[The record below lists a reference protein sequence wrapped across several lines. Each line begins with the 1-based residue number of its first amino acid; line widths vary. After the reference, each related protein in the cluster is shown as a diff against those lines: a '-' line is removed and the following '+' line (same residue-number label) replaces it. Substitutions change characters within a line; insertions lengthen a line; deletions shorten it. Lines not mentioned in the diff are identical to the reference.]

1 MEFFVKTTQKELTTK
16 KLESYRKW
24 TEIRLW
30 GLRQPV
36 KFAEFILGI
45 EFLDAQKLVFMNSWT
60 KKYILWAM
68 SRNAG
73 KSFMTAPF
81 VVCKQLLIPNHQTYF
96 LSGTHEQSIN
106 TIKKI
111 EDIAKKRISS
121 VTGLTDVLDSEI
133 VKNVANTSGF
143 SHLPSGWRYTL
154 FNGSHGRSLSS
165 DYDRNRGY
173 RSSLNVYDECG
184 FLDETL
190 ITNTLPFLT
199 QDSSFALGK
208 NIDIEL
214 EPIKMPNQ
222 ALLCS
227 SAGDM
232 DKYFYKAYKNW
243 SKQALMG
250 NPNYYVA
257 DINADVVLHPY
268 YNGKPYPKALLT
280 QEVIDDAMR
289 QNKTKAMREYYNKFD
304 SVGGDNQPFKRSTI
318 ILNSEFRIP
327 ELFNDGSDRNVKW
340 ALCYDP
346 ARKADN
352 SICLVCKYYRD
363 EKVGWKMKIV
373 NCISFADI
381 FKKDKTPCQV
391 TTQLEKLKELIV
403 KYNGDG
409 FAEWENV
416 TVFIDSG
423 SGGGG
428 QFYADFLC
436 EDFTTKDGVKHRGLI
451 DNIEMK
457 EYTSRFPNAYP
468 ALRLMSP
475 TKWKVTMF
483 NNALEMF
490 NLNLISFTE
499 VYDNKGFITLTE
511 EDKNNKDEQISKVY
525 DLSFEEELALINIDL
540 LKEEVIAMCKYENP
554 NGGIRWD
561 ISDEKKWTTSGFDD
575 RAYCFAMAGH
585 YLWELR
591 HNDTLHKN
599 DNNINFS
606 SAPSC
611 ISVIDF

>member
-1 MEFFVKTTQKELTTK
+1 MEFFVKATKRELTTK
-16 KLESYRKW
+16 KLEAYQRW
-24 TEIRLW
+24 AELRQW
-30 GLRQPV
+30 GLKNPI
-36 KFAEFILGI
+36 KFSEYIYGI
-45 EFLDAQKLVFMNSWT
+45 EFLDFQKNILMNSWT
-60 KKYILWAM
+60 KRYVLWAV
-68 SRNAG
+68 SRNGG
-73 KSFMTAPF
+73 KSFLQAPL
-81 VVCKQLLIPNHQTYF
+81 VMSKQILIPNFTTYF
-96 LSGTHEQSIN
+96 LSGSHEQSIN

-111 EDIAKKRISS
+111 EDIAKKNITSL
-121 VTGLTDVLDSEI
+121 TGLTDVFDSEI
-133 VKNVANTSGF
+133 VRNVANTSGF

-173 RSSLNVYDECG
+173 RANLNVYDECA
-184 FLDETL
+184 FLDERL

-208 NIDIEL
+208 DLDIEL
-214 EPIKMPNQ
+214 EPEKIPNQ

-243 SKQALMG
+243 SKQMFMG
-250 NPNYYVA
+250 SKDYYVA
-257 DINADVVLHPY
+257 DINADVVLHPT
-268 YNGKPYPKALLT
+268 YNGKPYSKSLLT
-280 QEVIDDAMR
+280 QEVIDNAMR

-304 SVGGDNQPFKRSTI
+304 SVGGDNQPFKRSVI
-318 ILNSEFRIP
+318 IANSEFRVP
-327 ELFNDGSDRNVKW
+327 ELFNDGSDKNAKW

-352 SICLVCKYYRD
+352 SICLVCKYYKD
-363 EKVGWKMKIV
+363 KNVGWKMKIV

-391 TTQLEKLKELIV
+391 TTQLAKLKELIV
-403 KYNGDG
+403 KYNGQG

-416 TVFIDSG
+416 TVLIDSG

-451 DNIEMK
+451 DTVEMK
-457 EYTSRFPNAYP
+457 EYASRFPNAYS

-475 TKWKVTMF
+475 KKWKVTMF
-483 NNALEMF
+483 TNALEMF

-499 VYDNKGFITLTE
+499 TYDNKGFISITE
-511 EDKNNKDEQISKVY
+511 DSTKDGEQISKTHE
-525 DLSFEEELALINIDL
+525 LSFEEELALINIDL
-540 LKEEVIAMCKYENP
+540 LKEEVISMCKYENP
-554 NGGIRWD
+554 NGGVSFD
-561 ISDEKKWTTSGFDD
+561 ITEDKKWTTSGFDD

-591 HNDTLHKN
+591 HKDTLQRN
-599 DNNINFS
+599 EQSTDLLN
-606 SAPSC
+606 APTC
-611 ISVIDF
+611 ISAIDFE

>member
-133 VKNVANTSGF
+133 VKNVSNTSGF

-184 FLDETL
+184 FLDERL

-352 SICLVCKYYRD
+352 SICLVCKYYRN

>member
-1 MEFFVKTTQKELTTK
+1 MEFYVQKTTKELTTK
-16 KLESYRKW
+16 KLEAYQKW

-30 GLRQPV
+30 GFRQPV

-154 FNGSHGRSLSS
+154 FNEAHGRSLSS

-173 RSSLNVYDECG
+173 RSNLNVYDECG
-184 FLDETL
+184 FLDERL

-243 SKQALMG
+243 SKQMIMG

-268 YNGKPYPKALLT
+268 YNGKPYAKALLT

-304 SVGGDNQPFKRSTI
+304 SVGGDNQPFKRSAI
-318 ILNSEFRIP
+318 IANSEFRIP
-327 ELFNDGSDRNVKW
+327 ELFNDGSDKNVKW

-352 SICLVCKYYRD
+352 SVCLVCKYYRD
-363 EKVGWKMKIV
+363 DKVGWKMKIV
-373 NCISFADI
+373 NCILFADI

-391 TTQLEKLKELIV
+391 TTQLAKLKELIV
-403 KYNGDG
+403 AYNGNG

-416 TVFIDSG
+416 TVLIDSG

-436 EDFTTKDGVKHRGLI
+436 EDFETKDGVKHRGLI
-451 DNIEMK
+451 DDIEMK
-457 EYTSRFPNAYP
+457 EYVSRFPNAYP

-483 NNALEMF
+483 NNALEMLK
-490 NLNLISFTE
+490 LNLISFTE
-499 VYDNKGFITLTE
+499 SYDGKGMLTITE
-511 EDKNNKDEQISKVY
+511 EDKNNKGEQISKSY
-525 DLSFEEELALINIDL
+525 DLSFEEEIALINIDL
-540 LKEEVIAMCKYENP
+540 LKEEVVAMCRYENG
-554 NGGIRWD
+554 NGGYRWD
-561 ISDEKKWTTSGFDD
+561 ITDDKKWTTSGYDD

-591 HNDTLHKN
+591 HKDTILRNEDKS
-599 DNNINFS
+599 DLS
-606 SAPSC
+606 DAPCCVST
-611 ISVIDF
+611 IDF

>member
-1 MEFFVKTTQKELTTK
+1 MDFLVKTTTKELTTK
-16 KLESYRKW
+16 KLEGYKKY
-24 TEIRLW
+24 TELRLW

-36 KFAEFILGI
+36 KFAEYILGI
-45 EFLDAQKLVFMNSWT
+45 EFLDSQKLVFMNSWS
-60 KKYILWAM
+60 KSRVLWCM

-73 KSFMTAPF
+73 KTFAVAPF
-81 VVCKQLLIPNHQTYF
+81 VICKQLLIPNFQTYF

-111 EDIAKKRISS
+111 EDIAKKRIGS
-121 VTGLTDVLDSEI
+121 VTGLTDIFDSEI
-133 VKNVANTSGF
+133 VKNVANQSGF

-165 DYDRNRGY
+165 DYDKNRGY
-173 RSSLNVYDECG
+173 RSNLNVYDECA
-184 FLDETL
+184 FLDERL
-190 ITNTLPFLT
+190 IVNTLPFLT

-208 NIDIEL
+208 NLDIET

-232 DKYFYKAYKNW
+232 DKYFYKAYKEW
-243 SKQALMG
+243 GKQMIMG

-257 DINADVVLHPY
+257 DINADVVLHPF
-268 YNGKPYPKALLT
+268 YNGKPYAKALLT

-318 ILNSEFRIP
+318 ITNSEFRLP
-327 ELFNDGSDRNVKW
+327 ELFNDGVDKNTKW
-340 ALCYDP
+340 GLFYDP

-352 SICLVCKYYRD
+352 SICLVCKYYKD
-363 EKVGWKMKIV
+363 ENVGWKMKIV
-373 NCISFADI
+373 NCISFVDI

-391 TTQLEKLKELIV
+391 TNQLEKIKELLV
-403 KYNGDG
+403 KYNGVSY
-409 FAEWENV
+409 AEWENIILM
-416 TVFIDSG
+416 IDSG

-428 QFYADFLC
+428 QFYGDFLC

-451 DNIEMK
+451 DKEEMK
-457 EYTSRFPNAYP
+457 EYVTRFPNAYN

-475 TKWKVTMF
+475 SKMKVTMF
-483 NNALEMF
+483 NNALEML

-499 VYDNKGFITLTE
+499 TYDGKGVVTITET
-511 EDKNNKDEQISKVY
+511 DKDNGNEQIAKTY
-525 DLSFEEELALINIDL
+525 ELSFEEELALRNIDL
-540 LKEEVIAMCKYENP
+540 LKEEVISMCRYENT
-554 NGGIRWD
+554 NGGVRWD
-561 ISDEKKWTTSGFDD
+561 ITEDKKWTTSGYDD

-591 HNDTLHKN
+591 HKDTMLRN
-599 DNNINFS
+599 TSEVDFNT
-606 SAPSC
+606 APRC
-611 ISVIDF
+611 ISSIDF

>member
-1 MEFFVKTTQKELTTK
+1 MDFIVKTTQKEMTTK
-16 KLESYRKW
+16 KLEAYHKW

-36 KFAEFILGI
+36 KFCENIFGI
-45 EFLDAQKLVFMNSWT
+45 EFLDFQKEVFMNSWT
-60 KKYILWAM
+60 KSRVCWAVT
-68 SRNAG
+68 RNGG
-73 KSFMTAPF
+73 KTFMVAPF
-81 VVCKQLLIPNHQTYF
+81 VMCKQILIPNFQTYF
-96 LSGTHEQSIN
+96 LSGSHEQSIN

-111 EDIAKKRISS
+111 EDIAKKRIGSL
-121 VTGLTDVLDSEI
+121 TGLTDVFDSEI
-133 VKNVANTSGF
+133 VKNVANQSGF
-143 SHLPSGWRYTL
+143 SHLPSGWRYSL

-173 RSSLNVYDECG
+173 RSSLNVYDECA
-184 FLDETL
+184 FLDERL
-190 ITNTLPFLT
+190 IINTLPFLT

-208 NIDIEL
+208 NLDIEL
-214 EPIKMPNQ
+214 EPEKIPNQ

-232 DKYFYKAYKNW
+232 DKYFYKAYKEW
-243 SKQALMG
+243 GKQMIMG
-250 NPNYYVA
+250 NKNYYVA
-257 DINADVVLHPY
+257 DINADIVLHPY
-268 YNGKPYPKALLT
+268 YNGKPYAKALLT

-304 SVGGDNQPFKRSTI
+304 SVGGDNQPFKRSI
-318 ILNSEFRIP
+318 IIANSEFRIP
-327 ELFNDGSDRNVKW
+327 ELFNDGSDKNVKW

-352 SICLVCKYYRD
+352 SICLICKYYRD
-363 EKVGWKMKIV
+363 EKLGWKMKIV
-373 NCISFADI
+373 NCISFVDI
-381 FKKDKTPCQV
+381 FKKDKTPCLV
-391 TTQLEKLKELIV
+391 TAQLEKLKELIV
-403 KYNGDG
+403 KYNGEG
-409 FAEWENV
+409 FAEWENI

-451 DNIEMK
+451 DSIEMK
-457 EYTSRFPNAYP
+457 EYTSRFPNAYS

-483 NNALEMF
+483 SNALEMF

-499 VYDNKGFITLTE
+499 SYDNKGYLTITK
-511 EDKNNKDEQISKVY
+511 DNNGNENEQITTTY
-525 DLSFEEELALINIDL
+525 ELSFEEELALRNIDL
-540 LKEEVIAMCKYENP
+540 LKEEIISMCKYENP
-554 NGGIRWD
+554 NGGVRFD
-561 ISDEKKWTTSGFDD
+561 ITEDKKWTTSGYDD

-591 HNDTLHKN
+591 HKDTVER
-599 DNNINFS
+599 NIQSVDLLN
-606 SAPSC
+606 APSC
-611 ISVIDF
+611 ISTIDF

>member
-1 MEFFVKTTQKELTTK
+1 M
-16 KLESYRKW
+16 
-24 TEIRLW
+24 
-30 GLRQPV
+30 
-36 KFAEFILGI
+36 
-45 EFLDAQKLVFMNSWT
+45 
-60 KKYILWAM
+60 
-68 SRNAG
+68 
-73 KSFMTAPF
+73 
-81 VVCKQLLIPNHQTYF
+81 
-96 LSGTHEQSIN
+96 
-106 TIKKI
+106 
-111 EDIAKKRISS
+111 
-121 VTGLTDVLDSEI
+121 
-133 VKNVANTSGF
+133 
-143 SHLPSGWRYTL
+143 
-154 FNGSHGRSLSS
+154 
-165 DYDRNRGY
+165 Y
-173 RSSLNVYDECG
+173 RSNLNVYDESN
-184 FLDETL
+184 FLDERL

-214 EPIKMPNQ
+214 EPLKMPNQ
-222 ALLCS
+222 ALFCS

-232 DKYFYKAYKNW
+232 DSYFYKAYKNW
-243 SKQALMG
+243 SKQMFMG

-268 YNGKPYPKALLT
+268 YNGKPYAKALLT

-304 SVGGDNQPFKRSTI
+304 SVGGDNQPFKRSVI
-318 ILNSEFRIP
+318 IANSEFRIP
-327 ELFNDGSDRNVKW
+327 ELFNDGSDKNVKW

-363 EKVGWKMKIV
+363 EKVGWKMQIV

-391 TTQLEKLKELIV
+391 TTQLAKLKELIV

-451 DNIEMK
+451 DNTEMK
-457 EYTSRFPNAYP
+457 EYVSRFPNAYP

-483 NNALEMF
+483 SNALEMF

-499 VYDNKGFITLTE
+499 SYDNKGFLTITE
-511 EDKNNKDEQISKVY
+511 EDKNNKGEQISKTY

-554 NGGIRWD
+554 NGGVRFD
-561 ISDEKKWTTSGFDD
+561 ISDDKKWTTSGFDD

-591 HNDTLHKN
+591 HKDTILRNEQKSN
-599 DNNINFS
+599 LS
-606 SAPSC
+606 TAPTC
-611 ISVIDF
+611 ISTIDF

>member
-1 MEFFVKTTQKELTTK
+1 MDFYVQTTKKELTTK
-16 KLESYRKW
+16 KLEAYKKW
-24 TEIRLW
+24 AELRQF

-36 KFAEFILGI
+36 KFCEFILGI
-45 EFLDAQKLVFMNSWT
+45 EFLDQQKLAFINSWT
-60 KKYILWAM
+60 KSRVLWCM

-73 KSFMTAPF
+73 KTFAVAPF
-81 VVCKQLLIPNHQTYF
+81 VITKQILIPNFQVYF

-111 EDIAKKRISS
+111 EDIAKKRITS
-121 VTGLTDVLDSEI
+121 VTGLTDVFDSEI
-133 VKNVANTSGF
+133 IRNVANTSGF

-154 FNGSHGRSLSS
+154 YNESHGRSLSS
-165 DYDRNRGY
+165 DYDKNRGY
-173 RSSLNVYDECG
+173 RSNLNVYDECA
-184 FLDETL
+184 FLDERL

-214 EPIKMPNQ
+214 EPTKIPNQ

-232 DKYFYKAYKNW
+232 DKYFYKAYKKW
-243 SKQALMG
+243 SKQMIMG
-250 NPNYYVA
+250 NKNYYVA
-257 DINADVVLHPY
+257 DINADIVLHPF
-268 YNGKPYPKALLT
+268 YNGKPYAKALLT

-318 ILNSEFRIP
+318 IVNSEFRVP
-327 ELFNDGSDRNVKW
+327 ELFNDGLDKNIKW
-340 ALCYDP
+340 SLCYDP

-391 TTQLEKLKELIV
+391 TTQLAKLKELIV
-403 KYNGDG
+403 KYNGEG

-457 EYTSRFPNAYP
+457 EYSSRFPNAYP

-499 VYDNKGFITLTE
+499 AYDNKGFITITE
-511 EDKNNKDEQISKVY
+511 EDKKNKDEQISKSY

-554 NGGIRWD
+554 NGGVRWD
-561 ISDEKKWTTSGFDD
+561 ISDDKKWTTSGFDD

-591 HNDTLHKN
+591 HKDTLLRNEKKSN
-599 DNNINFS
+599 LLT
-606 SAPSC
+606 APVC
-611 ISVIDF
+611 ISNIDF

>member
-1 MEFFVKTTQKELTTK
+1 M
-16 KLESYRKW
+16 
-24 TEIRLW
+24 
-30 GLRQPV
+30 
-36 KFAEFILGI
+36 
-45 EFLDAQKLVFMNSWT
+45 
-60 KKYILWAM
+60 
-68 SRNAG
+68 
-73 KSFMTAPF
+73 
-81 VVCKQLLIPNHQTYF
+81 
-96 LSGTHEQSIN
+96 
-106 TIKKI
+106 
-111 EDIAKKRISS
+111 
-121 VTGLTDVLDSEI
+121 
-133 VKNVANTSGF
+133 
-143 SHLPSGWRYTL
+143 
-154 FNGSHGRSLSS
+154 
-165 DYDRNRGY
+165 
-173 RSSLNVYDECG
+173 
-184 FLDETL
+184 
-190 ITNTLPFLT
+190 
-199 QDSSFALGK
+199 
-208 NIDIEL
+208 
-214 EPIKMPNQ
+214 
-222 ALLCS
+222 
-227 SAGDM
+227 
-232 DKYFYKAYKNW
+232 
-243 SKQALMG
+243 
-250 NPNYYVA
+250 
-257 DINADVVLHPY
+257 
-268 YNGKPYPKALLT
+268 
-280 QEVIDDAMR
+280 
-289 QNKTKAMREYYNKFD
+289 
-304 SVGGDNQPFKRSTI
+304 
-318 ILNSEFRIP
+318 
-327 ELFNDGSDRNVKW
+327 
-340 ALCYDP
+340 CYDP

-451 DNIEMK
+451 DNTEMK
-457 EYTSRFPNAYP
+457 EYVSRFPNAYP

-483 NNALEMF
+483 SNALEMF

-499 VYDNKGFITLTE
+499 TYDNKGFITLTE

-554 NGGIRWD
+554 NGGVRFD

-591 HNDTLHKN
+591 HKDTLNRN
-599 DNNINFS
+599 DNSINLS

>member
-1 MEFFVKTTQKELTTK
+1 M
-16 KLESYRKW
+16 
-24 TEIRLW
+24 
-30 GLRQPV
+30 
-36 KFAEFILGI
+36 
-45 EFLDAQKLVFMNSWT
+45 
-60 KKYILWAM
+60 
-68 SRNAG
+68 
-73 KSFMTAPF
+73 
-81 VVCKQLLIPNHQTYF
+81 
-96 LSGTHEQSIN
+96 
-106 TIKKI
+106 
-111 EDIAKKRISS
+111 
-121 VTGLTDVLDSEI
+121 
-133 VKNVANTSGF
+133 
-143 SHLPSGWRYTL
+143 
-154 FNGSHGRSLSS
+154 
-165 DYDRNRGY
+165 Y
-173 RSSLNVYDECG
+173 RSNLNVYDESN
-184 FLDETL
+184 FLDERL

-214 EPIKMPNQ
+214 EPLKMPNQ
-222 ALLCS
+222 ALFCS

-232 DKYFYKAYKNW
+232 DSYFYKAYKNW
-243 SKQALMG
+243 SKQMFMG

-257 DINADVVLHPY
+257 DINADIVLHPY
-268 YNGKPYPKALLT
+268 YNGKPYAKALLT

-304 SVGGDNQPFKRSTI
+304 SVGGDNQPFKRSVI
-318 ILNSEFRIP
+318 ITNSEFRIP
-327 ELFNDGSDRNVKW
+327 ELFNDGSNKNVKW

-363 EKVGWKMKIV
+363 EKVGWKMQIV

-391 TTQLEKLKELIV
+391 TTQLAKLKELIV
-403 KYNGDG
+403 QYNGQG

-451 DNIEMK
+451 DAVEME
-457 EYTSRFPNAYP
+457 EYVSRFPNAYP

-475 TKWKVTMF
+475 TKWKVIMF
-483 NNALEMF
+483 NNALEML

-499 VYDNKGFITLTE
+499 SYDNKGCITITE
-511 EDKNNKDEQISKVY
+511 EDKNNKGEQISKSY

-540 LKEEVIAMCKYENP
+540 LKEEVIAMCRFENQ
-554 NGGIRWD
+554 NGGYRWD
-561 ISDEKKWTTSGFDD
+561 ISDDKKWTTSGFDD

-591 HNDTLHKN
+591 HKDTILRNEQKSN
-599 DNNINFS
+599 LS
-606 SAPSC
+606 TAPAC
-611 ISVIDF
+611 ISTIDF

>member
-1 MEFFVKTTQKELTTK
+1 MEFFVKTTTKELTTK
-16 KLESYRKW
+16 KLEAYQKW
-24 TEIRLW
+24 TEVRLW
-30 GLRQPV
+30 GFRQPV

-133 VKNVANTSGF
+133 EFKPGCNVVIGDSDRGKT
-143 SHLPSGWRYTL
+143 TL
-154 FNGSHGRSLSS
+154 FNVLDFMLGR
-165 DYDRNRGY
+165 DKGY
-173 RSSLNVYDECG
+173 RSNLNVYDECG
-184 FLDETL
+184 FLDERL

-243 SKQALMG
+243 SKQMIMG

-268 YNGKPYPKALLT
+268 YNGKPYAKALLT

-318 ILNSEFRIP
+318 IANSEFRIP
-327 ELFNDGSDRNVKW
+327 ELFNDGSDKNVKW

-352 SICLVCKYYRD
+352 SICLVCKYYKD

-381 FKKDKTPCQV
+381 FKKDKNYFVRYRDINGKQRQV
-391 TTQLEKLKELIV
+391 KAGKTKAIAQELERKILELNTEKRVRVKQQEIFNERLTELLELNMKLKEENTKLKKEI
-403 KYNGDG
+403 KKNG
-409 FAEWENV
+409 AKS
-416 TVFIDSG
+416 I
-423 SGGGG
+423 
-428 QFYADFLC
+428 
-436 EDFTTKDGVKHRGLI
+436 
-451 DNIEMK
+451 
-457 EYTSRFPNAYP
+457 
-468 ALRLMSP
+468 
-475 TKWKVTMF
+475 
-483 NNALEMF
+483 
-490 NLNLISFTE
+490 
-499 VYDNKGFITLTE
+499 
-511 EDKNNKDEQISKVY
+511 
-525 DLSFEEELALINIDL
+525 
-540 LKEEVIAMCKYENP
+540 
-554 NGGIRWD
+554 
-561 ISDEKKWTTSGFDD
+561 
-575 RAYCFAMAGH
+575 
-585 YLWELR
+585 
-591 HNDTLHKN
+591 
-599 DNNINFS
+599 
-606 SAPSC
+606 
-611 ISVIDF
+611 

>member
-1 MEFFVKTTQKELTTK
+1 M
-16 KLESYRKW
+16 
-24 TEIRLW
+24 
-30 GLRQPV
+30 
-36 KFAEFILGI
+36 
-45 EFLDAQKLVFMNSWT
+45 
-60 KKYILWAM
+60 
-68 SRNAG
+68 
-73 KSFMTAPF
+73 
-81 VVCKQLLIPNHQTYF
+81 
-96 LSGTHEQSIN
+96 
-106 TIKKI
+106 
-111 EDIAKKRISS
+111 
-121 VTGLTDVLDSEI
+121 
-133 VKNVANTSGF
+133 
-143 SHLPSGWRYTL
+143 
-154 FNGSHGRSLSS
+154 
-165 DYDRNRGY
+165 Y
-173 RSSLNVYDECG
+173 RSNLNVYDECA
-184 FLDETL
+184 FLDERL
-190 ITNTLPFLT
+190 IVNTLPFLT

-208 NIDIEL
+208 NLDIEL
-214 EPIKMPNQ
+214 EPEKIPNQ

-232 DKYFYKAYKNW
+232 DKYFYKAYKEW
-243 SKQALMG
+243 GKQMVMG
-250 NPNYYVA
+250 NKNYYVA

>member
-1 MEFFVKTTQKELTTK
+1 MDFFVKSTQKELTTK
-16 KLESYRKW
+16 KLEAYRKW

-184 FLDETL
+184 FLDERL

>member
-96 LSGTHEQSIN
+96 LSGTHEQSIK
-106 TIKKI
+106 TKKKI

-121 VTGLTDVLDSEI
+121 VTGLTDVLDSES

-184 FLDETL
+184 FLDERL

-451 DNIEMK
+451 DSTEMK
-457 EYTSRFPNAYP
+457 EYVSRFPNAYP

-483 NNALEMF
+483 SNALEMF

-499 VYDNKGFITLTE
+499 TYDNKGFITLTE

-554 NGGIRWD
+554 NGGVRFD

>member
-1 MEFFVKTTQKELTTK
+1 MTTK
-16 KLESYRKW
+16 KLEGYKKW
-24 TEIRLW
+24 SEIRQW

-36 KFAEFILGI
+36 KFCENIFGI
-45 EFLDAQKLVFMNSWT
+45 EFLDFQKEIFMRSWT
-60 KKYILWAM
+60 SRYSLWAV
-68 SRNAG
+68 SRNGG
-73 KSFMTAPF
+73 KSFLQAPL
-81 VVCKQLLIPNHQTYF
+81 VMAKQLLIPNFTTYF
-96 LSGTHEQSIN
+96 LSGSHEQSIN

-111 EDIAKKRISS
+111 EDIAKKRITSL
-121 VTGLTDVLDSEI
+121 TGLTDVFDAEI
-133 VKNVANTSGF
+133 VKNVANQSGF

-173 RSSLNVYDECG
+173 RASLNVYDECA
-184 FLDETL
+184 FLDERL

-208 NIDIEL
+208 DLDIEL
-214 EPIKMPNQ
+214 EPEKIPNQ

-232 DKYFYKAYKNW
+232 DKYFFKAYKNW
-243 SKQALMG
+243 SKQMFMG
-250 NPNYYVA
+250 NKDYYVV
-257 DINADVVLHPY
+257 DINAEVVLHPT
-268 YNGKPYPKALLT
+268 YNGKPYAKSLLT
-280 QEVIDDAMR
+280 QEVIDNAMR

-304 SVGGDNQPFKRSTI
+304 SVGGDNQPFKRSVI
-318 ILNSEFRIP
+318 IANSEFRLP
-327 ELFNDGSDRNVKW
+327 ELFNDGSDKNVKW

-363 EKVGWKMKIV
+363 EKVGWKMQVV

-391 TTQLEKLKELIV
+391 TTQLAKLKELIV

-416 TVFIDSG
+416 TVLIDSG

-436 EDFTTKDGVKHRGLI
+436 EDFTTKDGVVHRGLI
-451 DNIEMK
+451 DDAEMK
-457 EYTSRFPNAYP
+457 EYVSRFPNAYP

-483 NNALEMF
+483 TNTLEMF

-499 VYDNKGFITLTE
+499 SYDGKGFITTTE
-511 EDKNNKDEQISKVY
+511 DDTNNKDEQVTKTY
-525 DLSFEEELALINIDL
+525 ELSFEEEIALINIDL
-540 LKEEVIAMCKYENP
+540 LKEEIISMCRYENP
-554 NGGIRWD
+554 NGGVRFD
-561 ISDEKKWTTSGFDD
+561 ITEDKKWTTSGFDD
-575 RAYCFAMAGH
+575 RAYCLAMGGH

-591 HNDTLHKN
+591 HKDTISRNEKKSNLET
-599 DNNINFS
+599 
-606 SAPSC
+606 APTC
-611 ISVIDF
+611 ISTIDF